1 MIMRKVNGV
10 YRAMHGWKIRGVKH
24 PSYKNRLRT
33 GVVQPGE
40 ENALGRPYGVP
51 KEVLQESWGGTLY
64 QGV

>member
-1 MIMRKVNGV
+1 MIMRKENGV

-40 ENALGRPYGVP
+40 ENALGRP
-51 KEVLQESWGGTLY
+51 
-64 QGV
+64 